1 MREGANQIF
10 KKETLYTGKHELGNG
25 LYQVEMLLS
34 QNDDLVISA
43 QHCDQSDSFIIEIE
57 APKVDHLVT
66 EFGGDF

>member
-43 QHCDQSDSFIIEIE
+43 QHCD
-57 APKVDHLVT
+57 
-66 EFGGDF
+66 